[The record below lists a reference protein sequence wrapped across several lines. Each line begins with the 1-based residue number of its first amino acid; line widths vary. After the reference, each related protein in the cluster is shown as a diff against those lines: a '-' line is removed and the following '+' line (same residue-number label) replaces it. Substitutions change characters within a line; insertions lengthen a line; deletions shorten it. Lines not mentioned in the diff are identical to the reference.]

1 MPRHRDSLGLKAVAR
16 IRRHGRGWVFTSSDF
31 ADLAKGNA
39 VKLMLFRLAQDGT
52 IRQLARGLYEYP
64 RQHTTLGILA
74 PTIDAIAQALANRL
88 VTQLQP
94 SGAYAANLLGLTEQ
108 VPLRAIYLTDGPS
121 RSVKIG
127 SQEIVLKKT
136 TPKNMATAGRI
147 SGLVIQALR
156 YLGQDGVD
164 NQTVALLR
172 QKLTDEDKKQLI
184 KDVVYAPAWIA
195 KIMRE
200 VAA

>member
-1 MPRHRDSLGLKAVAR
+1 MSSHRDSKGQNILAR
-16 IRRHGRGWVFTSSDF
+16 IRRHGRGWVFAASDF
-31 ADLAKGNA
+31 TDLAKEDA
-39 VKLMLFRLAQDGT
+39 VYQTLSRLAKGGT
-52 IRQLARGLYEYP
+52 IRSLAKGIYEYP
-64 RQHTTLGILA
+64 RQHKALGNLTPSADAVASRLA
-74 PTIDAIAQALANRL
+74 DKLAN
-88 VTQLQP
+88 QLQP

-108 VPLRAIYLTDGPS
+108 VPLRVVYLTDGPT
-121 RSVKIG
+121 RTIKIG
-127 SQEIVLKKT
+127 NQEIVLKRT

-156 YLGQDGVD
+156 YIGQDGVD
-164 NQTVALLR
+164 DQTISLLKQR
-172 QKLTDEDKKQLI
+172 LTEDDRKQLL